1 MIGQVEESRKRAEQ
15 AANLEKM
22 DPVTRLAAEM
32 KAFGEV
38 VQRETQNIINAPL
51 KNFTD
56 GVNAFSGVLAK
67 ATENARVRADLQLG
81 LPVLRS
87 PNLPGQDL
95 RPVPNLPPLSERP
108 AANAQRPASATNPN
122 LPPLS
127 VPTEQR
133 QVPKLPPLSVP
144 TEQRQVPMLPPLSVP
159 TEQRQ
164 VPMLPPLSGNTT
176 NLLPKVSLSTFD
188 KPMPVSIQNAE
199 SIASALKENAE
210 RPVVSAEDKLFHNDM
225 RTLLTEQNSLL
236 KTNINLAKGM
246 LDGIGDVYTRLNNQ
260 RA

>member
-1 MIGQVEESRKRAEQ
+1 MIGDVEAARKRAQQ
-15 AANLEKM
+15 AADLEKM

-87 PNLPGQDL
+87 PTLPGQDL

-108 AANAQRPASATNPN
+108 ATNAQRPASATPPN

-133 QVPKLPPLSVP
+133 QVPK
-144 TEQRQVPMLPPLSVP
+144 LPPLSVP